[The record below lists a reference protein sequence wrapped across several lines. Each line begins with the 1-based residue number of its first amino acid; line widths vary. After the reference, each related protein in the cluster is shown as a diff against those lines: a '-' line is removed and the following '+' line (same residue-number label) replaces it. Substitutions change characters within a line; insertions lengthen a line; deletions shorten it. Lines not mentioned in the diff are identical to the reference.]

1 MKHTPILAAFL
12 IASPALAQQSAQTSL
27 TIYNQDF
34 AVVRSHVPLDL
45 KEGPTE
51 VTTTNVTRSL
61 EPDSVVLRDPA
72 SKLSFTIAEQNYD
85 AGVINQDSL
94 LEKFEGKTIDFQP
107 GPGPNG
113 APLPTVQGTII
124 RAGRNGEQP
133 LINSGGHLQ
142 FLLPGTP
149 LFPASTDGLLLKPT
163 LRWQIYSPHAARL
176 DAELAYITHGM
187 SWQST
192 YNVIAPETRD
202 VGPTERGEV
211 VGAVTIHNNTG
222 TEFADAHI
230 KLMAGDV
237 AKLQQLPV
245 NGRAM
250 YEMRAMAGSAPA
262 PQVTQQAFD
271 DFHLYD
277 LNRSVTLRDGET
289 KQVEFLNATDV
300 TMSRVYEYDGAGF
313 SPFYPGNPNYQRT
326 FNTGSNT
333 KVSVREEFKNST
345 ANHLGIPM
353 PAGRIRLYR
362 RSAGGQLEFVGE
374 TQIGH
379 TPTEE
384 TIKLAVGNAFDI
396 TGERHQTDFHSDT
409 RAHTLDET
417 YSITLKNQKPSTA
430 SVTVIEH
437 LNRGENWKIAEQSTD
452 SKKRDSNT
460 IEIPLQVPAKGQTTY
475 TYTVHYTW

>member
-1 MKHTPILAAFL
+1 MKHLPIALL
-12 IASPALAQQSAQTSL
+12 IALATPAFAQTSL

-34 AVVRSHVPLDL
+34 AVVRTHVPLDL
-45 KEGPTE
+45 KSGPTE
-51 VTTTNVTRSL
+51 VTTTQVTRSL

-72 SKLSFTIAEQNYD
+72 SKLSFTVAEQNYD
-85 AGVINQDSL
+85 AGVVNQESL

-107 GPGPNG
+107 APGSNG
-113 APLPTVQGTII
+113 ILPPTVQGII
-124 RAGRNGEQP
+124 LRSGRNGEQP
-133 LINSGGHLQ
+133 LIQTGGHLQ

-149 LFPASTDGLLLKPT
+149 LFPAATDGLLLKPT
-163 LRWQIYSPHAARL
+163 LRWQIYSPRPAKL

-192 YNVIAPETRD
+192 YNVVAPETKD

-211 VGAVTIHNNTG
+211 VGAITIHNNTG
-222 TEFADAHI
+222 TEFADAGI

-237 AKLQQLPV
+237 AKISEAQAS
-245 NGRAM
+245 GRAYDRLQVM
-250 YEMRAMAGSAPA
+250 VKAAPMAA

-277 LNRSVTLRDGET
+277 LNRTVTLRDGET
-289 KQVEFLNATDV
+289 KQVEFLNASDV
-300 TMSRVYEYDGAGF
+300 TMSRIYEYDGAGF
-313 SPFYPGNPNYQRT
+313 SPFYAGNFNYQRG
-326 FNTGSNT
+326 FNAGGTT

-362 RSAGGQLEFVGE
+362 RSASGQLEFVGE

-379 TPTEE
+379 TATEE

-396 TGERHQTDFHSDT
+396 TGERKQIDFHTDT

-417 YSITLKNQKPSTA
+417 YSIKLKNQKPSPA
-430 SVTVIEH
+430 TVSIVEH
-437 LNRGENWKIAEQSTD
+437 MNRGENWQLTAKSAD
-452 SKKRDSNT
+452 YKKRDSNT
-460 IEIPLQVPAKGQTTY
+460 IEIPIQIPSKGETTY